1 MRIES
6 VRSSAAEVSPGWVR
20 RLDELHLLTPLR
32 ILLIV
37 AVAVLITVALRLVVK
52 RWLGRIFGGA
62 GSGDGRASARQRAVA
77 SVLGSAIVG
86 VIWSLVVFNVLDE
99 VGVNVS
105 GLVATATVIGGA
117 IAFGA
122 QTLIRDVISGLYVLI
137 EDQYGVGDE
146 VDLGLASGIVE
157 RITLRSVRLRDFEGR
172 VWYLTHGGV
181 ARVANLSKSPLA
193 VLDLEVA
200 RHADLDQLDKVLAEL
215 ADELQREAAPLLTG
229 PPRVVGLM
237 KMLDDRLVYRM
248 NAPTRPGMHGDV
260 RRAWRLV
267 ALRAFQRGDLPAPPP
282 AAAPAVVVSEQPAHT
297 DIHPTG

>member
-1 MRIES
+1 
-6 VRSSAAEVSPGWVR
+6 
-20 RLDELHLLTPLR
+20 
-32 ILLIV
+32 ILLIL
-37 AVAVLITVALRLVVK
+37 AVAVLITMALRMVVN
-52 RWLGRIFGGA
+52 RWLGRVFGA
-62 GSGDGRASARQRAVA
+62 LGSADSRSSARQRAVA
-77 SVLGSAIVG
+77 SVLRSAIVG
-86 VIWSLVVFNVLDE
+86 VIWSLVVFSLLDE

-172 VWYLTHGGV
+172 VWHLAHGGV

-193 VLDLEVA
+193 VLDLDVA
-200 RHADLDQLDKVLAEL
+200 RDVDLEQLDRVLVEL
-215 ADELQREAAPLLTG
+215 ADELQREAGPLLTG

-248 NAPTRPGMHGDV
+248 NAPTRPGMHGEV

-267 ALRAFQRGDLPAPPP
+267 ALRAFQRGDLRAPEP
-282 AAAPAVVVSEQPAHT
+282 APAVPSPPGGSAATGEA
-297 DIHPTG
+297 HPTS